1 MNYKEAYLLGKD
13 KLVSAGIIDADYD
26 ARYLLEFVCKTD
38 RNTLYMYPDKVLS
51 AQGEQD
57 YLSCIM
63 KRADRIPLQHITNEQ
78 EFMGL
83 GFFVNE
89 HVLIPRQDT
98 ETLVEEVL
106 RYLHDGMK
114 ILDMCTG
121 SGCIL
126 LSLLKYSNACEGVG
140 VDISADALEVA
151 KENARRLSLAPQ
163 WINSNLFENVEGTFD
178 IIVSN
183 PPYIK
188 TDVIENLE
196 PEVKDHEPFIA
207 LDGDTDGLKFYR
219 IISKDARKHLLRG
232 GMLFFEIGHD
242 EKDEVVTIMEEEGY
256 REVTALKDLAG
267 NDRVVFGT
275 F

>member
-1 MNYKEAYLLGKD
+1 MNYKDAYLLGKD

-51 AQGEQD
+51 AQAEQD

-219 IISKDARKHLLRG
+219 IISKDAREHLLRG

>member
-51 AQGEQD
+51 AQEEQD

-98 ETLVEEVL
+98 ENLVEEVL

-219 IISKDARKHLLRG
+219 IISKDAREHLLRG

>member
-51 AQGEQD
+51 AQEEQD

-219 IISKDARKHLLRG
+219 IISKDAREHLLRG

-242 EKDEVVTIMEEEGY
+242 EKDEVVSIMEEEGY

>member
-51 AQGEQD
+51 TQEEQD
-57 YLSCIM
+57 YLSYIM

>member
-51 AQGEQD
+51 TQEEQD

>member
-51 AQGEQD
+51 TQEEQD

-219 IISKDARKHLLRG
+219 IISKEAREHLLRG

>member
-51 AQGEQD
+51 TQEEQD

-219 IISKDARKHLLRG
+219 IISKDAREHLLRG

>member
-1 MNYKEAYLLGKD
+1 MNYKEAYLFGKD
-13 KLVSAGIIDADYD
+13 KLVSAGISDADYD

-38 RNTLYMYPDKVLS
+38 RNTLYMYPDKVLGG
-51 AQGEQD
+51 QEEKD
-57 YLSCIM
+57 YQSLIM
-63 KRADRIPLQHITNEQ
+63 KRADRIPLQHITHEQ

-83 GFFVNE
+83 EFYVNE

-207 LDGDTDGLKFYR
+207 LDGDADGLKFYR
-219 IISKDARKHLLRG
+219 IISKDAREHLLKG

>member
-13 KLVSAGIIDADYD
+13 ELVSVGIIDADYD

-51 AQGEQD
+51 TQEEQD

-151 KENARRLSLAPQ
+151 KENARRLLLAPQ
-163 WINSNLFENVEGTFD
+163 LINSNLFENVEGTFD

-196 PEVKDHEPFIA
+196 PEVKDHEPLIA

-219 IISKDARKHLLRG
+219 IISKDAREHLLRG

>member
-1 MNYKEAYLLGKD
+1 MNYKDAYLLGKD

-51 AQGEQD
+51 AQEEQD

-207 LDGDTDGLKFYR
+207 LDGDADGLKFYR
-219 IISKDARKHLLRG
+219 IISKDAREHLLRG

>member
-1 MNYKEAYLLGKD
+1 MTYKEAYLFGKD
-13 KLVSAGIIDADYD
+13 KLVSAGILDADCD

-38 RNTLYMYPDKVLS
+38 RNTLYMYPDKVLGGQEEKEYQS
-51 AQGEQD
+51 
-57 YLSCIM
+57 LIM
-63 KRADRIPLQHITNEQ
+63 KRAERIPLQHITHEQ

-83 GFFVNE
+83 KFYVDE

-140 VDISADALEVA
+140 ADISSDALKVA
-151 KENARRLSLAPQ
+151 KENARCLSLAPK

-188 TDVIENLE
+188 TDIIENLE

-207 LDGDTDGLKFYR
+207 LDGDADGLKFYR
-219 IISKDARKHLLRG
+219 IISKEAKQYLLKG

-242 EKDEVVTIMEEEGY
+242 EKEEVVTIMKEEGY